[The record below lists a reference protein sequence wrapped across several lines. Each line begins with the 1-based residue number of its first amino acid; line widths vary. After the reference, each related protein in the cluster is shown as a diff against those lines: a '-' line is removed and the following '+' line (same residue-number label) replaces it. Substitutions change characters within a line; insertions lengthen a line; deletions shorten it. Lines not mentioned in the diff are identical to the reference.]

1 MKKSQKKYIEIVEFY
16 GVGPSTIRALALVS
30 EIVFGTPA
38 SWRDPVKYTFAHG
51 GKDGVPYPVN
61 KRTYRKTI
69 EIFRDAIQR
78 ANIGDNQK
86 LLALKRL
93 ALLEIY

>member
-1 MKKSQKKYIEIVEFY
+1 M
-16 GVGPSTIRALALVS
+16 VS
-30 EIVFGTPA
+30 EIIFGTPA

-61 KRTYRKTI
+61 KKTYRKTI

-78 ANIGDNQK
+78 ANIGDEQK
-86 LLALKRL
+86 LMALKRL
-93 ALLEIY
+93 ASLEIY